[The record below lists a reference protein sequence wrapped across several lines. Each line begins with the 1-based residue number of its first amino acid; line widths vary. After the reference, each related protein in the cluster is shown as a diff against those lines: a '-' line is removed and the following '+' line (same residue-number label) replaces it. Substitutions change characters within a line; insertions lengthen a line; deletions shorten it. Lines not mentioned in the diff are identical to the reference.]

1 MRPYQTSPSDL
12 SFSFRDFHGDD
23 KGPRFRFRLIIT
35 AILVLLAFG
44 ILFTRFFWLQILRH
58 DYYSTRAEDNR
69 IALVPIVPSRGTIVD
84 KNGIVLARNYS
95 AFTLEIDPERAGDI
109 DETIDELARLIE
121 ITEQDRRRF
130 RRLQGESKNFESV
143 QLRSKL
149 TDEEVA
155 IITVNRYRL
164 PGVEIKARLFRE
176 YPLGGLAVHALG
188 YIGRERE
195 ADRAWL
201 EEQDPEGEQI
211 GNYRGTRHIGQTGLE
226 RHYEFQLHGRAGHEE
241 LEVDRFGRAVRRLS
255 ITPPVQGS
263 TLTLTLDVRLQEI
276 AERAFA
282 DRRGALVAIEPST
295 GGILALVSMP
305 TYDPNLFVD
314 GIRTED
320 WDALN
325 NDPNLPMYNR
335 AIQSAYPPGS
345 TFKPFMALA
354 ALETGKRT
362 PQQAISDPG
371 YFDFGGNRFRDD
383 KAGGHGSVDMHK
395 SIVQSCDTYYYVL
408 ANDMGIDNISNF
420 MRPLGFGQKTGIDL
434 ENENE
439 GVLPSPE
446 WKKKRFRKP
455 EQQKWF
461 AGETISIGI
470 GQGYN
475 SYTPLQLALATA
487 TIANN
492 GVMFRPHLVKYITDS
507 RTGARTMIEP
517 QPIRTLPFKPA
528 NLEVIK
534 RAMVDVNK
542 TGTGARAFAGTPY
555 TVAGKTGTAQVY
567 SLKGSSYSASRIKEH
582 LRDHALF
589 IAFAPAENPKIALA
603 VLVENG
609 GFGARSAAPIVRMV
623 LDHYLLGQAA
633 TGPAPE
639 DTGAVDDDAAR
650 TGSGAAGETDGGD
663 ENAAEFEIPEE
674 GAALSSMPSSTPPS
688 VPSAP
693 QAEESAP

>member
-1 MRPYQTSPSDL
+1 MRTYHASDSL
-12 SFSFRDFHGDD
+12 SSSFRDFHGDD
-23 KGPRFRFRLIIT
+23 KGPRFRFRLIVT
-35 AILVLLAFG
+35 VVLVLAAFG
-44 ILFTRFFWLQILRH
+44 VLFARFFWLQILRH

-69 IALVPIVPSRGTIVD
+69 ITLVPIVPSRGTIAD
-84 KNGIVLARNYS
+84 RNGIVLARNYS
-95 AFTLEIDPERAGDI
+95 AFTLEIDPERAGNI
-109 DETIDELARLIE
+109 DETIDELAELIE
-121 ITEQDRRRF
+121 ITDQDRRRF
-130 RRLQGESKNFESV
+130 KKLQGEAKNFESL
-143 QLRSKL
+143 QLRSRL
-149 TDEEVA
+149 RDEEVA
-155 IITVNRYRL
+155 IIAVNRYRL
-164 PGVEIKARLFRE
+164 PGVEIRARLFRE
-176 YPLGGLAVHALG
+176 YPLGSLAVHALG

-195 ADRAWL
+195 ADRAWI
-201 EEQDPEGEQI
+201 EERDPGGEQI
-211 GNYRGTRHIGQTGLE
+211 GNYRGTRHIGQNGLE
-226 RHYEFQLHGRAGHEE
+226 RHYEFQLHGKAGHEE

-255 ITPPVQGS
+255 IVPPVQGA
-263 TLTLTLDVRLQEI
+263 TLTLTLDVRLQEV

-282 DRRGALVAIEPST
+282 DRRGALVAIDPST

-314 GIRTED
+314 GIRSEE

-325 NDPNLPMYNR
+325 NDPDLPMYNR

-371 YFDFGGNRFRDD
+371 YFEFGGNRFRDD

-395 SIVQSCDTYYYVL
+395 SIVQSCDTYYYQL
-408 ANDMGIDNISNF
+408 ANDMGIDAIANF

-492 GVMFRPHLVKYITDS
+492 GVMFRPHLVRYITDS

-517 QPIRTLPFKPA
+517 QPVRALPLKPG
-528 NLEVIK
+528 NIEVIR
-534 RAMVDVNK
+534 RAMVEVNK
-542 TGTGARAFAGTPY
+542 TGTGARAFAGVPY

-567 SLKGSSYSASRIKEH
+567 SLRGSAYSANRVKEH
-582 LRDHALF
+582 LRDHALY
-589 IAFAPAENPKIALA
+589 IAFAPAEDPKIALA

-609 GFGARSAAPIVRMV
+609 GFGAQSAAPIVRMV
-623 LDHYLLGQAA
+623 LDHYLLGQTAS
-633 TGPAPE
+633 GPAPE
-639 DTGAVDDDAAR
+639 DPGAVDSDAPAE
-650 TGSGAAGETDGGD
+650 TGE
-663 ENAAEFEIPEE
+663 ENAPALELPAEDE
-674 GAALSSMPSSTPPS
+674 ASSPVEPVETASP
-688 VPSAP
+688 
-693 QAEESAP
+693 